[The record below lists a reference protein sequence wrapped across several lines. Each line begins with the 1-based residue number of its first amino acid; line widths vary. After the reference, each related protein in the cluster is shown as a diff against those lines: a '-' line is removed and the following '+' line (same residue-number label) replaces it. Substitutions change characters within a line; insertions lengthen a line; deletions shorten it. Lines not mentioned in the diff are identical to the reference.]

1 MRYGNPACK
10 KSLARFAGKEC
21 TDRKL
26 IHDIVECKLG
36 NLVGKLVPPGKRGRG
51 RGKRV
56 HPPTDEDFEEE
67 RGMFF
72 SSLYMFN
79 FWL

>member
-1 MRYGNPACK
+1 MRYGNPDCK

-36 NLVGKLVPPGKRGRG
+36 NLVGKLVPEKER
-51 RGKRV
+51 RGKRAA
-56 HPPTDEDFEEE
+56 PPTDEEFEEE
-67 RGMFF
+67 RGMLSFDLI
-72 SSLYMFN
+72 SPPHS
-79 FWL
+79 